1 MPHAAKSKKQTRPR
15 ANSAISAVV
24 SYPIRSQ
31 QQGQNSS
38 SAPSSSSYTWTAADA
53 ARDSQNGAFLT
64 AWPPEQAFYIPPIHL
79 LGQPYQAQA
88 QAQAQN
94 QSNQYHH
101 SFTHRPSTVSN
112 QGGGASSK

>member
-31 QQGQNSS
+31 QQGQDSS

-79 LGQPYQAQA
+79 LGQPYQSQA
-88 QAQAQN
+88 RAQN
-94 QSNQYHH
+94 QSSQYNH
-101 SFTHRPSTVSN
+101 SSTHRPSTVSN
-112 QGGGASSK
+112 QGGSASSK